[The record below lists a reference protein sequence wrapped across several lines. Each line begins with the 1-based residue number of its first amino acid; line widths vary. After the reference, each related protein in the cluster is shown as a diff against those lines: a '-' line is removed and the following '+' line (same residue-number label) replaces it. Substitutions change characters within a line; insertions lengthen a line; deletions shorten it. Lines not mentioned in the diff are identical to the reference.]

1 MVQQSV
7 SGIYLNKA
15 TNRVRRVSATPI
27 EPSAEWTRVSDDPM
41 LGILAIRKLI
51 AEGTPSELRATLNGR
66 ILELRG
72 QPISLLRKVAHQDED
87 VEDVQAFGD
96 RLHVR
101 VGEDK
106 WPLVSDVY
114 ESHFAGRFTE
124 QMQWLGFC
132 LQVNYADFLGG
143 KGLSILDRF
152 SLDKSK

>member
-1 MVQQSV
+1 MIKEKESRIGEHDYRCSQLGAREATRVFARLCNVLGPMVEGFKASDTESSIL
-7 SGIYLNKA
+7 SGIGRVLQSAKADDLEYLCDTFAK
-15 TNRVRRVSATPI
+15 TSR
-27 EPSAEWTRVSDDPM
+27 
-41 LGILAIRKLI
+41 
-51 AEGTPSELRATLNGR
+51 
-66 ILELRG
+66 
-72 QPISLLRKVAHQDED
+72 
-87 VEDVQAFGD
+87 
-96 RLHVR
+96 VR